1 MLKNTKRISTIKPKY
16 SREEISLLKQSRED
30 KDIIILR
37 VDKGNATVIMSTK
50 EYSD

>member
-16 SREEISLLKQSRED
+16 SREEILLKQSRED